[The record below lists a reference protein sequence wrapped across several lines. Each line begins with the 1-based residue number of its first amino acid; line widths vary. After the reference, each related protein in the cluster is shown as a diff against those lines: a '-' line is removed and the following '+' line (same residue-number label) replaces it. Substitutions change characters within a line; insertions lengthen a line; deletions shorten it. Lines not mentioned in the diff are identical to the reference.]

1 MGAVPMTRAWRPEVA
16 VFMGALIGVATVV
29 AIFALVAPPMVS
41 PGGPTSIALPQNLS
55 AFESDSQLQQYITA
69 NAKSAQQYSR
79 WGIGFGGGL
88 MLKGGPVVFGGV
100 ANGPPI
106 LAAAVSSDSSAASF
120 TQTNVQVQGVDEP
133 DRVKTDGTH
142 LFVSTQN
149 SVSIINAYPPSS
161 AAVLSTL
168 KFPNANV
175 IGLEMTKDRLMV
187 IDQKSGSGV
196 AYQKNGGGIMY
207 QQPSGTSA
215 VELLLY
221 DVSNLNSPK
230 LMQNE
235 SIPGA
240 YVAARLA
247 DGYVYAVIQQP
258 SYIFSG
264 QGNATAVMPVASN
277 NGTTTQLLASSVFYT
292 NNTAQISYYTIIPS
306 ISMATGKENTVTVL
320 TGPSATVYVSTS
332 NIYVVY
338 TNYPDLFSTHNIVG
352 DVYTG
357 GVVSIS
363 NVQQAQNST
372 ILRAAYSGGAV
383 VVKAAGIV
391 PGSVLNQFSLDEYNG
406 NFRVATGRFAVV
418 GGSPTRS
425 NDVYVLD
432 LSMNQVSALRNIA
445 PGENIYA
452 VRFVGSMGYVVTFM
466 QIDPL
471 FVISFKDIAKPV
483 ILSELKVSGYSD
495 YLHPLPGGYL
505 IGVGK
510 DAVPS
515 STIQNVA
522 FYLGLKLSLFRVF
535 DNGTSIQVSKLL
547 IGDRGT
553 DSPVLTDHLAFT
565 FDSTRNV
572 TVIPLTLYKV
582 TGTQSN
588 CSSCLPPYGD
598 PVWQGV
604 YVIHVNSSGFN
615 ILGRVSQYS
624 GSLNF
629 GDSANNSLQIDRSVI
644 IGDYL
649 YTISQGEVMVNTLSS
664 FSTVATVPLPQ

>member
-1 MGAVPMTRAWRPEVA
+1 MSRAWRPEVA

-41 PGGPTSIALPQNLS
+41 PGGPTSNALPQNLS
-55 AFESDSQLQQYITA
+55 AFQSDSQLQQYITA

-88 MLKGGPVVFGGV
+88 MFKGGLPVQFGGV
-100 ANGPPI
+100 ANGAPA
-106 LAAAVSSDSSAASF
+106 LAALSSDSSAASF
-120 TQTNVQVQGVDEP
+120 TGTNVQVQGVDEP

-161 AAVLSTL
+161 ASVLSTL
-168 KFPNANV
+168 KFPNVNV
-175 IGLEMTKDRLMV
+175 LGLEMTKDRLMV
-187 IDQKSGSGV
+187 IDQKSGSGI
-196 AYQKNGGGIMY
+196 AYQKTGGGIMY
-207 QQPSGTSA
+207 QRPSGGASA

-221 DVSNLNSPK
+221 DVSNLNSPR

-247 DGYVYAVIQQP
+247 DGYVYGVIQQP

-264 QGNATAVMPVASN
+264 QGNATAVLPTASN
-277 NGTTTQLLASSVFYT
+277 NGTAAQLPASSVYYT
-292 NNTAQISYYTIIPS
+292 SNTAQISYYTVIPS

-357 GVVSIS
+357 GAVSVS
-363 NVQQAQNST
+363 DVQQAQNST
-372 ILRAAYSGGAV
+372 ILRAAYSGGSV
-383 VVKAAGIV
+383 VVKAAGVV

-432 LSMNQVSALRNIA
+432 LGMNQVSALRNIA

-452 VRFVGSMGYVVTFM
+452 VRFVGNLGYVVTFM

-515 STIQNVA
+515 STIKNVA

-535 DNGTSIQVSKLL
+535 DNGTSMQVSKLL

-572 TVIPLTLYKV
+572 TIIPLTLYKV
-582 TGTQSN
+582 TGTQPAPSN
-588 CSSCLPPYGD
+588 CSGCIPPYGD

-604 YVIHVNSSGFN
+604 YVIKVTSAGFH
-615 ILGRVSQYS
+615 ILGNVSQYK

-649 YTISQGEVMVNTLSS
+649 YTISQGEVMVSTLSS
-664 FSTVATVPLPQ
+664 FSTVATVQLPQ